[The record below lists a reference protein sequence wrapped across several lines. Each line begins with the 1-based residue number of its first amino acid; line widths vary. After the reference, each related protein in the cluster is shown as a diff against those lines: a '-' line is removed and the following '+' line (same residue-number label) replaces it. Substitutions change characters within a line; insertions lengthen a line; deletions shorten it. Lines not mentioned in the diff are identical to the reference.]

1 MLPSVLRQDSR
12 MEHLDVD
19 GMRIAY
25 TRVGTGPPLVLLHGA
40 PCDSRTW
47 QWMLPDLAR
56 DHTVIAWDAP
66 GFGESSDIDDSWRA
80 PQFADALMAFVAA
93 LGLERPHLVGHSF
106 GTMIALSLFQRH
118 PASPRSL
125 VLVGGY
131 AGWAGSLPPNEV
143 ARRLEMFVGMAELG
157 DAFDPKSYPG
167 LFSDLIP
174 ADRDA
179 MLATMM
185 RENIRPA
192 TVRAAGYI
200 GAETDLRPVLP
211 TVDVPTLVL
220 HGEADARSPLTNA
233 EALHAAIS
241 TSQLVVLPKLGHA
254 CVLEDP
260 EACATE
266 IRRFVKS
273 VS

>member
-1 MLPSVLRQDSR
+1 M
-12 MEHLDVD
+12 
-19 GMRIAY
+19 
-25 TRVGTGPPLVLLHGA
+25 
-40 PCDSRTW
+40 
-47 QWMLPDLAR
+47 
-56 DHTVIAWDAP
+56 
-66 GFGESSDIDDSWRA
+66 
-80 PQFADALMAFVAA
+80 
-93 LGLERPHLVGHSF
+93 GHSF
-106 GTMIALSLFQRH
+106 GTMVALSLFRRH
-118 PASPRSL
+118 PGVPASLAL
-125 VLVGGY
+125 VAGY
-131 AGWAGSLPPNEV
+131 AGWAGSLPADEV

-174 ADRDA
+174 PDRA
-179 MLATMM
+179 AGLSTMM

-192 TVRAAGYI
+192 TVRAAGHI

-220 HGEADARSPLTNA
+220 HGEADVRSPLANA

-254 CVLEDP
+254 CVVEDP
-260 EACATE
+260 EACAAE
-266 IRRFVKS
+266 IRRFVAT